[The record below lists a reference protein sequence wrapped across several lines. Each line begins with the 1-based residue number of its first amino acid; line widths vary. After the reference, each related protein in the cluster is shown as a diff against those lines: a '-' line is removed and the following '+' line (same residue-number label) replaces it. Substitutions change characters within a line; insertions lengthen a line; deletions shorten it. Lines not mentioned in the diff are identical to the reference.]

1 MFKDADAGVVIV
13 VLIILIEAALIFFP
27 HAALAPELMGRV
39 MGTLDASALAIVG
52 YRWGSSQS
60 SKDKTALL
68 AQANAIPPEQVS
80 LSQPENKGV

>member
-1 MFKDADAGVVIV
+1 MFKDDGVIIVIL
-13 VLIILIEAALIFFP
+13 VLIIEAALLFIP

-39 MGTLDASALAIVG
+39 MGTMDAIALAIVG
-52 YRWGSSQS
+52 YRWCSSQS

-80 LSQPENKGV
+80 LLQPTDKGV